1 MFRWLYALSY
11 LSSIII
17 GAYLGFHLGQYTST
31 TVLENLDS
39 KLEVHVFDYIFK
51 FLTRF
56 WSNPEASFITLFSYG
71 SAGLLMQQLISN
83 HSTFY
88 YFLDLRQRQRQSKAP
103 GFHLIINNLGFDI
116 VWAVFYILA
125 QAILPYICF
134 WAVGGW
140 LFFKL
145 FGFIWYFSIVPAVIA
160 ARFANIHCTNLINII
175 FTPADLRRSIMDG

>member
-31 TVLENLDS
+31 TVLDNLDS
-39 KLEVHVFDYIFK
+39 RLAVNVFDYIFQ
-51 FLTRF
+51 FLGRF
-56 WSNPEASFITLFSYG
+56 WKNPQQSFIALFSYG

-83 HSTFY
+83 HGTFY
-88 YFLDLRQRQRQSKAP
+88 YFLDLRRRQRQDKPP
-103 GFHLIINNLGFDI
+103 GLNLIINNLGFDI

-125 QAILPYICF
+125 QAILPYVCF

-145 FGFIWYFSIVPAVIA
+145 FTYIWYFSIVPAVVA
-160 ARFANIHCTNLINII
+160 ARFASIHATNLINII
-175 FTPADLRRSIMDG
+175 FTPADLRRSMMDG